1 MSWTAP
7 RGLPALYRASG
18 AWCPMWRSAPA
29 HRSRDARRGRP
40 RCRQGRSRGLRGQ
53 RRPPRSRCSDCDT
66 VWAQM
71 SELPDSFDPDQCA
84 RYLRHLAAIPS
95 PFLPIG
101 DAALALASFERPRV
115 ALARYRQH
123 LAGLA
128 RDVGRH
134 AGATA
139 DLSARA
145 QALNEVILLKYGY
158 SGDELSY
165 DDLQN
170 ANLMRVV
177 DRRKGLPVALG
188 ILYMHAGRAQG
199 WETVG
204 LAFPGHFLVRLSDG
218 PERLILDPFHGGRIC
233 TAAELRE
240 LLKATAGLDSE
251 LQTEHYAP
259 VSDCDVLLRL
269 QNNLKARLIQTEQ
282 YERAVM
288 VVETMLML
296 APDLAE
302 VWREAGLL
310 HARLGKMRSAAA
322 ALEQVVLRAPDDMAR
337 HQAAAM
343 LQQLR
348 SKLN

>member
-1 MSWTAP
+1 MISPPERYDPQTCANFL
-7 RGLPALYRASG
+7 RELGASG
-18 AWCPMWRSAPA
+18 KR
-29 HRSRDARRGRP
+29 
-40 RCRQGRSRGLRGQ
+40 
-53 RRPPRSRCSDCDT
+53 
-66 VWAQM
+66 
-71 SELPDSFDPDQCA
+71 
-84 RYLRHLAAIPS
+84 I
-95 PFLPIG
+95 LPIAE
-101 DAALALASFERPRV
+101 AALALASFERPRV
-115 ALARYRQH
+115 GPTHYREH
-123 LAGLA
+123 LQLLA

-134 AGATA
+134 PGAAGDAA
-139 DLSARA
+139 ERAR
-145 QALNEVILLKYGY
+145 ALNEIVLLKYGY
-158 SGDELSY
+158 SGDALTY

-204 LAFPGHFLVRLSDG
+204 LAFPGHFLIRLSDG

-259 VSDCDVLLRL
+259 VSDGDVLLRL

-310 HARLGKMRSAAA
+310 HARLGNMRSAAA
-322 ALEQVVLRAPDDMAR
+322 ALEQVVLRTPDGTAR
-337 HQAAAM
+337 HQAAAL

>member
-1 MSWTAP
+1 MIQPPERYDPETCANFL
-7 RGLPALYRASG
+7 RELGASG
-18 AWCPMWRSAPA
+18 ER
-29 HRSRDARRGRP
+29 
-40 RCRQGRSRGLRGQ
+40 
-53 RRPPRSRCSDCDT
+53 
-66 VWAQM
+66 V
-71 SELPDSFDPDQCA
+71 
-84 RYLRHLAAIPS
+84 
-95 PFLPIG
+95 LPIAE
-101 DAALALASFERPRV
+101 AALALASFERPRV
-115 ALARYRQH
+115 PPTHYREH
-123 LAGLA
+123 LQLLA

-134 AGATA
+134 PGAAGDAA
-139 DLSARA
+139 ARA
-145 QALNEVILLKYGY
+145 RALNEIILLKYGY
-158 SGDELSY
+158 SGDALSY

-240 LLKATAGLDSE
+240 LLKATAGIDSE
-251 LQTEHYAP
+251 LQSEHYAP
-259 VSDCDVLLRL
+259 VSDRDVLLRL
-269 QNNLKARLIQTEQ
+269 QNNLKARLIQAER
-282 YERAVM
+282 YERAVT

-296 APDLAE
+296 APELAE
-302 VWREAGLL
+302 LWHEAGLL
-310 HARLGKMRSAAA
+310 HTRLGNMRSAAA
-322 ALEQVVLRAPDDMAR
+322 ALEQVVLRAPDGTAR
-337 HQAAAM
+337 HQAATL